1 MKKVREEAGSLK
13 PARKYSMREETE
25 PGYEGQVDFGQ
36 YVMKTMYG
44 RNIRIYFFSMILSYS
59 KMKFAY
65 FSVELFDARKT
76 IESHIYAFKY
86 FGGRSQMIVYDQDK
100 TMVVSENL
108 DDVIFVKE
116 FEEFLKE
123 TKVGLLSRFTIQEV
137 F

>member
-1 MKKVREEAGSLK
+1 
-13 PARKYSMREETE
+13 MREETE